1 MLVKQVKQFTVLVI
15 INDPAGGEYYGG
27 QVAAPIAHDIFLQL
41 FRYANVKPING
52 NQSLLDDIKGTEA
65 KN

>member
-1 MLVKQVKQFTVLVI
+1 MVLDQWKTLNLI

-52 NQSLLDDIKGTEA
+52 NQSLLDDIKGTET

>member
-1 MLVKQVKQFTVLVI
+1 MRIMAPGLVSLVS
-15 INDPAGGEYYGG
+15 EYYGG

-65 KN
+65 KNQ